1 MGQLCTATA
10 VNTVV
15 TGCISFF
22 TGQMCMRRRV
32 DLKMIVK
39 DCLKGWEIKLM
50 FNPVSSIYLV
60 NGIIHS
66 ELF

>member
-22 TGQMCMRRRV
+22 TDQMWRRRRV
-32 DLKMIVK
+32 DLKKIVK
-39 DCLKGWEIKLM
+39 YCFKGCEIKLM